1 MMRYRPQRGDLAKCR
16 VIGGSVD
23 HILFTSD
30 VVIVIEHNTVL
41 SRHGLQRWQTNWA
54 SLSSLMNEHQ

>member
-16 VIGGSVD
+16 VIGGTVD

-30 VVIVIEHNTVL
+30 VVIVIEHNNVL
-41 SRHGLQRWQTNWA
+41 SRHGLQRWQTNWT
-54 SLSSLMNEHQ
+54 SLSSLMNEYQ